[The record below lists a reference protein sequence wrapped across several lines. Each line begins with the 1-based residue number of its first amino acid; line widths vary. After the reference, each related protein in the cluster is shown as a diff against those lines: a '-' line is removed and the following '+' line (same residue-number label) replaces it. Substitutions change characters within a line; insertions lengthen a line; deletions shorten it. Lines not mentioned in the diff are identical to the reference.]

1 MPQQGQ
7 KTTVREEGQE
17 KEAFQVTF
25 TNGALAELEDLAKY
39 FKTKD
44 LTEVI
49 KIAIGVVQ
57 KLKED
62 KPSVEK

>member
-7 KTTVREEGQE
+7 KTTVQEEGQE

-25 TNGALAELEDLAKY
+25 TNGALQELEELAKY
-39 FKTKD
+39 FHTKD
-44 LTEVI
+44 LTEVV

-62 KPSVEK
+62 KPSTRS